1 MRRSELK
8 KENAI
13 VLTKGS
19 LDTEAAKTAHG
30 LIRGGDRF
38 HLLAVID
45 PVHAGKDAGEVLDG
59 TKRNIPVHGS
69 IQECLDCG
77 TARPA
82 FCIIGVA
89 LPGGRLPKEWHSLL
103 IQALE
108 NGISIVNP
116 MHQRL
121 ATIPELNQAAQ
132 KSGAALIDVREPRP
146 LEELHFW
153 TGDIYQ
159 VKTPKIAVLGTDCA
173 LGKRTTCSLLKEACQ
188 KKGIR
193 SEMIYTGQTGWMLGN
208 RFGFILDSTLN
219 DFVSGELEH
228 AIVECDKA
236 TFPDCILIEGQSSLR
251 NPSGPC
257 GSEFILSGNVKGV
270 ILQHAPFRECFDTLE
285 GPGCMIPSLADEI
298 EIIRLM
304 GARVIAICLN
314 LGHAEEQDGVDCQ
327 QRLEEQTGIPV
338 IRPLEQGMERLVS
351 VIQGFIQ
358 ADDPETT
365 VTQLNTRARI

>member
-1 MRRSELK
+1 MK
-8 KENAI
+8 KETAI

-19 LDTEAAKTAHG
+19 LATEAAKSAHG

-38 HLLAVID
+38 NILSVID
-45 PVHAGKDAGEVLDG
+45 PVHAGRDAGEVLDG
-59 TKRNIPVHGS
+59 RSREIPVHGS
-69 IQECLDCG
+69 IREFLDSG
-77 TARPA
+77 AGHPA

-89 LPGGRLPKEWHSLL
+89 LAGGRLPEEWNSLL
-103 IQALE
+103 VEALE

-121 ATIPELNQAAQ
+121 GEVPELQQAAQ
-132 KSGAALIDVREPRP
+132 KSGAAIIDVREPRP
-146 LEELHFW
+146 LDELHFW
-153 TGDIYQ
+153 TGEIYR
-159 VKTPKIAVLGTDCA
+159 VRTPKIAVLGTDCA

-188 KKGIR
+188 EKGIHG
-193 SEMIYTGQTGWMLGN
+193 EMIYTGQTGWMLGN
-208 RFGFILDSTLN
+208 QFGFILDSTLN

-228 AIVECDKA
+228 AIVACDKA
-236 TFPDCILIEGQSSLR
+236 TSPDCILIEGQSSLR

-285 GPGCMIPSLADEI
+285 EPGCMIPSLKDEI

-304 GARVIAICLN
+304 GARVIAITLN
-314 LGHAEEQDGVDCQ
+314 LGHAEKQDGIACQ

-351 VIQGFIQ
+351 VIDEFIRQ
-358 ADDPETT
+358 DDPETT
-365 VTQLNTRARI
+365 VTQLNSRSPLAS